1 MSAIKDAMPSDDV
14 MMLAGIGHNGAPEP
28 TPFDFSEQEIGDLY
42 EEAKHWLDGE
52 PVETQAQC
60 DAIQKLMRSI
70 QDAEKRA
77 EASQKAER
85 DPHNKALTEIGD
97 RYNPLI
103 GKTTKIT
110 GKTKLAIDAC
120 KKAMQ
125 PFLEK
130 LEVEKRERAEAARR
144 EADRQREEAEAA
156 IRATREAD
164 LSQREEAERL
174 LREAKRAETA
184 ATRAENDK
192 AQAKGSG
199 RAASLRT
206 RHVAEVTD
214 MRAFARFCWEK
225 HYDVL
230 DEFLRGFAQQ
240 KADAGARDIPGV
252 AIREERSVV

>member
-1 MSAIKDAMPSDDV
+1 MSAIKETMPSDDA
-14 MMLAGIGHNGAPEP
+14 MALAGIGHNGAPEP
-28 TPFDFSEQEIGDLY
+28 TPFDLSEQEIGDLY

-52 PVETQAQC
+52 LVQTQAQC

-70 QDAEKRA
+70 QAAEKLADERRVEEVRPHK
-77 EASQKAER
+77 EAT
-85 DPHNKALTEIGD
+85 DEIQS

-120 KKAMQ
+120 KKAIQ

-130 LEVEKRERAEAARR
+130 VEAEKRERAEAARR
-144 EADRQREEAEAA
+144 EADRQREVAEAA
-156 IRATREAD
+156 IRAAREAD
-164 LSQREEAERL
+164 LNQREEAEHL
-174 LREAKRAETA
+174 LREAKRAEA
-184 ATRAENDK
+184 AANRAENDK
-192 AQAKGSG
+192 AQAKGAG

-206 RHVAEVTD
+206 RYVADVTD

-225 HYDVL
+225 HLDVL

-252 AIREERSVV
+252 VIREERSVV